1 MNKNTGKILALSVM
15 VMFVFM
21 FAAPFVMAQG
31 ADPAPTSTKG
41 LIPTIWSAFF
51 GGMGGDGSF
60 GDMIQEKFG
69 VMGAGEAGYPQLI
82 AFFLLIFI
90 VGLLVYD
97 IADLLPFFSKPWM
110 KTSFAIAFSV
120 LAFMFFDIRQIQ
132 YLTSTY
138 QAAGLAMVAIIPF
151 IVIAAFV
158 WKLDKKAQDGVNPS
172 YSMFGSAIWVGF
184 GLYLLLKLS
193 KLNETIVPSSLKD
206 SPIYMAYLVLTLFAL
221 GAVFMHSKVYAW
233 FHKKGKLAVHKLG
246 VDAGLEQAAG
256 RTRERINELTKE
268 LTLPENIA
276 KPDKRREIRAKIV
289 ELKKSL
295 SV

>member
-1 MNKNTGKILALSVM
+1 MLV
-15 VMFVFM
+15 
-21 FAAPFVMAQG
+21 APFVMAQG
-31 ADPAPTSTKG
+31 ADPAPTPTSTKG
-41 LIPTIWSAFF
+41 LFPTLWGAFF
-51 GGMGGDGSF
+51 GGIGGEGSF
-60 GDMIQEKFG
+60 GDMLETKFG
-69 VMGAGEAGYPQLI
+69 IAGAGESDYAALLS
-82 AFFLLIFI
+82 FFLLVFI

-110 KTSFAIAFSV
+110 KTAFAVAFSI
-120 LAFMFFDIRQIQ
+120 LAFMFFDMNQIE

-138 QAAGLAMVAIIPF
+138 QAAGIAMVAIIPF

-158 WKLDKKAQDGVNPS
+158 WKLDKKAQDNVKPA

-184 GLYLLLKLS
+184 GVYLIFRLVQINNDKILPNS
-193 KLNETIVPSSLKD
+193 LNE
-206 SPIYMAYLVLTLFAL
+206 SPVYMAYLALTLFAL

-233 FHKKGKLAVHKLG
+233 FHKKGKLAVHKMG

-276 KPDKRREIRAKIV
+276 KPQKRKEIRAKIV

-295 SV
+295 S